1 LSCAST
7 TFTPQTLNSELR
19 LLEKTG
25 DCEVIHHFFYSFG
38 ENASITLTSDA
49 VCAGDSIRLE
59 AQPPG
64 QMYNWAGAGITV
76 LGAQSQLITASES
89 GTYLVTVTFTNGCT
103 TTTAAQVEVF
113 PPDST
118 ALPVISS
125 CEGETITVLGSSVT
139 ATEGVFSLLLS
150 NRNGCDSIVTQAVA
164 ILDKKEINE
173 EIRFCTGTAVPV
185 LDTVIAQ
192 SGTICR
198 IYTGANGCDSI
209 HCVTATALDVP
220 DEPAPDTLFTDS
232 GAAIMLG
239 GISGYA
245 SYTWYP
251 AVNCDNCP
259 DITVT
264 PDSSGYFEYTLVIAN
279 NVGCADTIVW
289 RVVVAP
295 PCGPELADIP
305 NAFTPNGDGSNDT
318 FAPVVAEG
326 GPAIG
331 RMTIYD
337 RWGEK
342 LYEYAGAAS
351 WDGTVRGKPAVS
363 DVYIYII
370 ELECYGDRF
379 RRVGNVTLIR

>member
-1 LSCAST
+1 
-7 TFTPQTLNSELR
+7 
-19 LLEKTG
+19 
-25 DCEVIHHFFYSFG
+25 V
-38 ENASITLTSDA
+38 
-49 VCAGDSIRLE
+49 V
-59 AQPPG
+59 
-64 QMYNWAGAGITV
+64 GAP
-76 LGAQSQLITASES
+76 SQLITAVQTE
-89 GTYLVTVTFTNGCT
+89 TYLVTVTFSNGCT
-103 TTTAAQVEVF
+103 TSASAQVAVF

-118 ALPVISS
+118 VLPVIRS

-150 NRNGCDSIVTQAVA
+150 NRNGCDSIVSQAVVM
-164 ILDKKEINE
+164 LETKEINE
-173 EIRFCTGTAVPV
+173 EISFCSGTTVPV
-185 LDTVIAQ
+185 LDTVLAQ

-198 IYTGANGCDSI
+198 TYTGTNGCDSV
-209 HCVTATALDVP
+209 HCVTATMQDLP
-220 DEPAPDTLFTDS
+220 DEPAPDTLFSNS
-232 GAAIMLG
+232 GAAIILG
-239 GISGYA
+239 GLPGYA
-245 SYTWYP
+245 SYTWFP

-259 DITVT
+259 EITVT
-264 PDSSGYFEYTLVIAN
+264 PDSSGYFEYTLVITN
-279 NVGCADTIVW
+279 NSGCADTIVW

-295 PCGPELADIP
+295 PCGAELADIP

-351 WDGTVRGKPAVS
+351 WDGNVRGKPAVS

-370 ELECYGDRF
+370 ELECSGDRF